1 MTEFKIP
8 EPHFSLEEA
17 NLRQAVEWIAF
28 GLKPLP
34 KEYEVVIRNAEY
46 IQNSSKKEIDHA
58 KRLLVLALMEDRI
71 FAKG

>member
-34 KEYEVVIRNAEY
+34 KEYEAVIRKVEA
-46 IQNSSKKEIDHA
+46 IQNSTKEEIYHA
-58 KRLLVLALMEDRI
+58 KRLLVLALIENRI
-71 FAKG
+71 FAK